1 MNHDKVDQLFEKYL
15 NGELNSK
22 TAAELETH
30 IQHCPDCAGRY
41 AGFLKIS
48 KGLSSIGDEPFPVD
62 FHDRW
67 TKSIA
72 SYGRRHKNTRKRPA
86 KLLPAIAAVVAA
98 VAVVSVVALSGV
110 LAPAA
115 DLSEDR
121 LMESAEYGVAAGE
134 GKESTR
140 DSIEA
145 ENEQAA
151 PPESASLFMAQ
162 EAPEMSEESSTE
174 ESSAEADKIAVPLYV
189 TSATFEALKNLLIDQ
204 GADFCLDEGLM
215 IVSVTEENQDY
226 LTGFADEYALG
237 ISPLP
242 GETYEIWLK

>member
-1 MNHDKVDQLFEKYL
+1 MNHNKVDQLFEKYL
-15 NGELNSK
+15 NGELDSK

-48 KGLSSIGDEPFPVD
+48 KGLSSIGDKPFPVD

-67 TKSIA
+67 TKKIA
-72 SYGRRHKNTRKRPA
+72 SYGRHQKNAHRRPA

-98 VAVVSVVALSGV
+98 VAVVSAVALSGV
-110 LAPAA
+110 LSPGT
-115 DLSEDR
+115 DLSEAR

-134 GKESTR
+134 GKESTMG
-140 DSIEA
+140 SMEA

-162 EAPEMSEESSTE
+162 EAPEASE

-189 TSATFEALKNLLIDQ
+189 TSATFEALKNLLIDR

-226 LTGFADEYALG
+226 LTGFADEYVLG